1 MTVLVAGTETAAGRA
16 AYRYAIEEA
25 RRRGEDLTYFA
36 LEGGEH
42 EPSPDL
48 DGVSERVV
56 GPQQRSEDPVGDLL
70 DHAQAED
77 VSVIAIGV
85 RNRSAVA
92 KLILGSAAQQIILE
106 ATAPVVCVKA

>member
-1 MTVLVAGTETAAGRA
+1 MPVLVAGTETAAGRA

-36 LEGGEH
+36 LEDGAH
-42 EPSPDL
+42 EPSSDL
-48 DGVSERVV
+48 GEVSERVV
-56 GPQQRSEDPVGDLL
+56 RPPEHSEDPVGDLL
-70 DHAQAED
+70 DHAQGED
-77 VSVIAIGV
+77 ISVIAIGV